1 MFKIKLI
8 LMLIALVGMAGGFA
22 YVKNLQS
29 QNEILRL
36 NQEKLEGAIELQ
48 QELVEQQLAD
58 IQSIQ
63 EINTQ
68 LNETNDVINRQL
80 KLNEEKFNKLNAS
93 GSQRDIG
100 DLAVNR
106 PANIEFILNKRL
118 RQQNRCIELEQGAP
132 RTEEEVEA
140 TRKSQTNQEC
150 PELANP
156 NYVDY

>member
-1 MFKIKLI
+1 
-8 LMLIALVGMAGGFA
+8 MLIALAGMAGGLA

>member
-1 MFKIKLI
+1 
-8 LMLIALVGMAGGFA
+8 MLIALVGMAGGFA

>member
-8 LMLIALVGMAGGFA
+8 LMLVVLAGAAGGFA
-22 YVKNLQS
+22 YVKNLQA

-68 LNETNDVINRQL
+68 LNETNNAIAEQL
-80 KLNEEKFNKLNAS
+80 KINEEKFNKINAS

-106 PANIEFILNKRL
+106 PASIERILNKRL
-118 RQQNRCIELEQGAP
+118 REQNRCIELEQGAP
-132 RTEEEVEA
+132 RTEEEIAA

-150 PELANP
+150 PALANP

>member
-8 LMLIALVGMAGGFA
+8 LMLIALAGMAGGLA